1 MKKFVG
7 TLICLALMIQN
18 SFCDQKTNENLEQ
31 IVANQAKQLEG
42 QSNQLKFQEHL
53 LEHQSKQLKQ
63 QENLLEHQSKQLE
76 DITKLLETHARSIAV
91 LEQVIYF
98 LINLL

>member
-7 TLICLALMIQN
+7 TLFCLALMIQN
-18 SFCDQKTNENLEQ
+18 SFCDQKTIETLEQ

-42 QSNQLKFQEHL
+42 QEHL
-53 LEHQSKQLKQ
+53 LEHQSKQLK
-63 QENLLEHQSKQLE
+63 
-76 DITKLLETHARSIAV
+76 DITKLLESHARSIAV
-91 LEQVIYF
+91 LEQVRYF